1 MISSRTFKKEL
12 FAEFARIGKALS
24 SGNRLDLL
32 EFLAQGER
40 SVEALAKI
48 SGLSV
53 TNISQHLQQLRQAG
67 LATTRRDGQ
76 RVYYALAGDEVA
88 GRPGETEP
96 S

>member
-1 MISSRTFKKEL
+1 VISSRTFKKEL

-24 SGNRLDLL
+24 SGNRLELP
-32 EFLAQGER
+32 EFLAQGKR

-48 SGLSV
+48 SRVSV
-53 TNISQHLQQLRQAG
+53 TNTSQHLQQLRQAG

-76 RVYYALAGDEVA
+76 RVSYALAGDEIA
-88 GRPGETEP
+88 GLPVETEP